1 MVQFSVEVE
10 EAEAVEAQ
18 LMTNGSQTKTRPEVA
33 AEEAAKV
40 MVLEGL
46 VMGLVVVLVVL
57 NLQQMDQQVV

>member
-1 MVQFSVEVE
+1 
-10 EAEAVEAQ
+10 
-18 LMTNGSQTKTRPEVA
+18 VA